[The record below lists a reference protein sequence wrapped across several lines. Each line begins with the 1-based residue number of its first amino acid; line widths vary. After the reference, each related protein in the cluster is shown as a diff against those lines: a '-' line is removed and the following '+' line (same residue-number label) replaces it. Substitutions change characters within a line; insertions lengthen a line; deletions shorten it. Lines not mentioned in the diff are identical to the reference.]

1 MAHELEI
8 VNGKAQMAYAGQLPW
23 HGLGTKVEDDLTP
36 SEFQKAAG
44 LDWDV
49 VERPVS
55 AEFNGKKI
63 FSGHKMLIRETDG
76 KPLTIITGDW
86 NPVQNSEAFEFFNDF
101 CDVGALKME
110 TAGSLKDGQWVW
122 ALAKSTDAFE
132 LFGGDKVEA
141 YLLFSNPHTYGR
153 GIDIQFTPTRVVC
166 NNTLNVALNADSKN
180 RVRFNHRRVFDAD
193 LAKDMLGL
201 AADKMESFKT
211 MAQFLGTK
219 SFKEDRLK
227 EYFDDVFPGYSK
239 KDKED
244 ESRKSSKSA
253 IRAMEVLDLQPG
265 AEFAKGTWW
274 QAFNAVTYM
283 VDHEIGK
290 SEESRLTSNWYGA
303 NKQTKTKALE
313 KAVEYA
319 EA

>member
-1 MAHELEI
+1 M
-8 VNGKAQMAYAGQLPW
+8 
-23 HGLGTKVEDDLTP
+23 
-36 SEFQKAAG
+36 
-44 LDWDV
+44 
-49 VERPVS
+49 
-55 AEFNGKKI
+55 
-63 FSGHKMLIRETDG
+63 
-76 KPLTIITGDW
+76 
-86 NPVQNSEAFEFFNDF
+86 
-101 CDVGALKME
+101 
-110 TAGSLKDGQWVW
+110 
-122 ALAKSTDAFE
+122 
-132 LFGGDKVEA
+132 
-141 YLLFSNPHTYGR
+141 
-153 GIDIQFTPTRVVC
+153 
-166 NNTLNVALNADSKN
+166 
-180 RVRFNHRRVFDAD
+180 
-193 LAKDMLGL
+193 
-201 AADKMESFKT
+201 
-211 MAQFLGTK
+211 
-219 SFKEDRLK
+219 K

-253 IRAMEVLDLQPG
+253 KRAMEILDLQPG

>member
-1 MAHELEI
+1 MSHELEI

-23 HGLGTKVEDDLTP
+23 HHLGTKVEDDLTP
-36 SEFQKAAG
+36 AEFQKAAG

-49 VERPVS
+49 VEVP
-55 AEFNGKKI
+55 AGGYHKGEYI
-63 FSGHKMLIRETDG
+63 ESGRKMLLREHDS
-76 KPLTIITGDW
+76 KFLTMITGDW
-86 NPVQNSEAFEFFNDF
+86 NPVQNSEAFEFFADF

-110 TAGSLKDGQWVW
+110 TAGSLKDGQWIWV
-122 ALAKSTDAFE
+122 LAKSTDAFE
-132 LFGGDKVEA
+132 LFGGDKIEA
-141 YLLFSNPHTYGR
+141 YLLFSNPHIYGR

-166 NNTLNVALNADSKN
+166 NNTLNVALNTDAKN

-201 AADKMESFKT
+201 ASDKMDGFKT

-219 SFKEDRLK
+219 AFKQDRLA

-244 ESRKSSKSA
+244 ADRKTSKSA
-253 IRAMEVLDLQPG
+253 LRAMEVLDTQPG

-274 QAFNAVTYM
+274 QAFNAVTYL

-290 SEESRLTSNWYGA
+290 SDESRLTSNWYGA
-303 NKQTKTKALE
+303 NKQLKTRALDKAI
-313 KAVEYA
+313 EYA